1 VKAFEI
7 KLIKSNLM
15 DINMNIVTN
24 METLARK
31 WHEGQFRKGP
41 KHLPYIVHPEA
52 VVKQLKSWGY
62 SDELDPIVLAIGWGH
77 DLFEDT
83 AVTVQEVMEACGS
96 TGQEVVS
103 GIKWLT
109 FNQSDWSEAKSK
121 EKAKA
126 MYIANVANNAPI
138 DILAVKLAD
147 RLCNIRD
154 FIELHG
160 EGSEKVKSYY
170 QKAELLFNNIKRLP
184 EKLQRA
190 VSQTLEDVKCSMEFP
205 EPYELRDE

>member
-1 VKAFEI
+1 
-7 KLIKSNLM
+7 M
-15 DINMNIVTN
+15 DINMDIVTN
-24 METLARK
+24 MEALARK

-52 VVKQLKSWGY
+52 VVKQLKDWGY
-62 SDELDPIVLAIGWGH
+62 SEELNPVILAIGWGH

-96 TGQEVVS
+96 AGQQVVS

-109 FNQSDWSEAKSK
+109 FNQSDWPEAESK

-126 MYIANVANNAPI
+126 MYIDNVANNAPP

-147 RLCNIRD
+147 RICNIRD

-170 QKAELLFNNIKRLP
+170 QKAKLLFNNIKRLP
-184 EKLQRA
+184 ENLQRV
-190 VSQTLEDVKCSMEFP
+190 VSQTMTEVERMGVGNFEKKK
-205 EPYELRDE
+205 